1 MQCIT
6 ATTYSVRRIV
16 RVLFFFLFDLNST
29 TTPIGR
35 LKYIL
40 IVALH
45 GARSSAGAV
54 F

>member
-1 MQCIT
+1 MHHSNYVQR
-6 ATTYSVRRIV
+6 TTHCKSS
-16 RVLFFFLFDLNST
+16 FFFLFDLNST

-35 LKYIL
+35 LMYIL